1 MRNYKMKA
9 LTINKFGGVEETS
22 WSDLPV
28 PQPQPGEVQ
37 IHISHAAVNPVDWKI
52 CEGYLKKL
60 LPHAFPLIPG
70 WDASGTVFAVGEEV
84 TEFKTGDKVYAF
96 CRKPTVQWGTYAE
109 YVCFD
114 AAHVAPMP
122 SSLTAA
128 QAASIPLVALTAW
141 QSLFD
146 DAKLQK
152 GQSILVHA
160 GAGGVGSMALQFA
173 KHVGA
178 KVYTTA
184 SANHHDYVKQ
194 MGADIAIDY
203 NKRPFEEAL
212 KEYEPEGV
220 DVVYDCVGY
229 DTLEKSYQ
237 VVKKGGC
244 LVSIVNRPDPE
255 QCEAHGIRSAF
266 TFVRPEGSQLAS
278 IGKLID
284 NGKVVPPTIKELPFD
299 DYAQAWKQIKSHH
312 TEGKIVLKI
321 S

>member
-1 MRNYKMKA
+1 MKA
-9 LTINKFGGVEETS
+9 LTINKFGGIEETS
-22 WSDLPV
+22 WSDIPI

-37 IHISHAAVNPVDWKI
+37 IQISHAAVNPVDWKI

-70 WDASGTVFAVGEEV
+70 WDAAGTISAVGDGV
-84 TEFKTGDKVYAF
+84 TAFNEGDRVYAF

-114 AAHVAPMP
+114 ATHVAPIP
-122 SSLTAA
+122 STLTPA

-146 DAKLQK
+146 DAKLKREQT
-152 GQSILVHA
+152 ILVHA

-184 SANHHDYVKQ
+184 SANHHDYVKKL
-194 MGADIAIDY
+194 GADIVIDY
-203 NKRPFEEAL
+203 NQHPFEEAIIG
-212 KEYEPEGV
+212 YEPEGV

-229 DTLEKSYQ
+229 ETLERSYGVAKKS
-237 VVKKGGC
+237 GC

-255 QCEAHGIRSAF
+255 LCDTHQIRGAF
-266 TFVRPEGSQLAS
+266 TFVRPEGSQLSS
-278 IGKLID
+278 IGQLID
-284 NGKVVPPTIKELPFD
+284 EGKVAPPAITEIPFSE
-299 DYAQAWKQIKSHH
+299 YAKAWDQIKSHH
-312 TEGKIVLKI
+312 TQGKIVLKI